1 MQNDYECPR
10 CHNVFPSSNKIMH
23 DIKCTEQNPLSIN
36 QNNNIEPP
44 QVENKEEEE
53 HIPQLSELIN
63 NVNMGNENYN
73 VNNNNHINDNNNN
86 HINNNDINNNF
97 DFNFYG
103 NNNNNNINNDD
114 FNFNFYDNNNNN
126 FNNNSNNNNFNN
138 NSNNDDFHLNA
149 FNDIN
154 DINEPPKDDDF
165 PETFEC
171 DICHQ
176 TLLEKERNDHMLCHN
191 LEKEDKKNA
200 IRISRI
206 DIEEQKKI
214 EKQIEKNNRRRM
226 IRPHRINQN
235 QNNFNNNID
244 DINNNNKIPNI
255 NNNNINRRNNNNH
268 RIHYHLNNRINPNNN
283 NNNNNN
289 NININER
296 MEIRIREGGPNVEF
310 RIIRNNTHNNERLN
324 IHRNPRTN
332 NLNNNNN
339 FNINNFPNYEIDRPN
354 NPISFNRQNRARQ
367 RIVPF
372 HDINNRFS
380 IRAIFD
386 DLYSN
391 LDNNNNHIRATDREI
406 LNNLPETQI
415 EDVSKLDQEK
425 KNCVICLEDFKNHD
439 KAIILPCIHL
449 FHKNCIKNWLKKKNT
464 CPICKFKLTGS
475 NIESQNNNFQ

>member
-23 DIKCTEQNPLSIN
+23 DIKCTEQNPLPIN
-36 QNNNIEPP
+36 QNNNVEPP
-44 QVENKEEEE
+44 HGENKEE

-63 NVNMGNENYN
+63 NVNIENG
-73 VNNNNHINDNNNN
+73 NNNISNN
-86 HINNNDINNNF
+86 HINNNDSHINNHNNINNNF
-97 DFNFYG
+97 DFNFYDNNI
-103 NNNNNNINNDD
+103 NNNNNNNNFNNDD

-126 FNNNSNNNNFNN
+126 LNNNLNNNNN
-138 NSNNDDFHLNA
+138 NNDDFHLDA
-149 FNDIN
+149 FNN
-154 DINEPPKDDDF
+154 INEPPKDDDF

-235 QNNFNNNID
+235 QNNFNINNNID
-244 DINNNNKIPNI
+244 DINNNIPNI
-255 NNNNINRRNNNNH
+255 NNNNNNRRNNNNN
-268 RIHYHLNNRINPNNN
+268 RIHYHHRINPNNN

-289 NININER
+289 INLNER

-310 RIIRNNTHNNERLN
+310 RIIRNNTHNNERIN
-324 IHRNPRTN
+324 VHRNPRTN

-391 LDNNNNHIRATDREI
+391 LDNNNHHVRATDREI

>member
-1 MQNDYECPR
+1 MEVQKDIEQLIEIVDNKND
-10 CHNVFPSSNKIMH
+10 
-23 DIKCTEQNPLSIN
+23 
-36 QNNNIEPP
+36 NNNIEELNKAKNND
-44 QVENKEEEE
+44 QLNENINKNLYNIQEQYENK
-53 HIPQLSELIN
+53 IN
-63 NVNMGNENYN
+63 
-73 VNNNNHINDNNNN
+73 
-86 HINNNDINNNF
+86 
-97 DFNFYG
+97 

-165 PETFEC
+165 PKTFEC

-176 TLLEKERNDHMLCHN
+176 TLFEKERNDHMLCHN

-235 QNNFNNNID
+235 QNNYNNNID
-244 DINNNNKIPNI
+244 DINNNNIPNI
-255 NNNNINRRNNNNH
+255 NNNNNRRNINNN
-268 RIHYHLNNRINPNNN
+268 RIHYHHRINQNN

-289 NININER
+289 NINLNER

-310 RIIRNNTHNNERLN
+310 RIIRNNTHNNERIN
-324 IHRNPRTN
+324 VHRNPRTN
-332 NLNNNNN
+332 NLNNNNNNN
-339 FNINNFPNYEIDRPN
+339 FNINNFPNYEIEHQN
-354 NPISFNRQNRARQ
+354 NPISFNRLNRARQ

-391 LDNNNNHIRATDREI
+391 LDNNNHVRATDREI